1 MSSSARKQPD
11 PSLMRNLGMFFKHIA
26 DAIHEDVDAKPT
38 DASDSKSTDA
48 RAGSTDA
55 RACSTDARADEGA
68 KDQSRLE
75 VHRDVQE
82 ARRGDYRLRRT
93 TVDEVFFE
101 PRDQSGDS
109 HAGDT
114 H

>member
-1 MSSSARKQPD
+1 
-11 PSLMRNLGMFFKHIA
+11 MRNLGMFFKHIA

-48 RAGSTDA
+48 RAG
-55 RACSTDARADEGA
+55 RADEGA

>member
-1 MSSSARKQPD
+1 MGSSARKQPD

-38 DASDSKSTDA
+38 DASDSKNTDA
-48 RAGSTDA
+48 RAN
-55 RACSTDARADEGA
+55 EGA

>member
-1 MSSSARKQPD
+1 MGSSARKQPD

-48 RAGSTDA
+48 RAG
-55 RACSTDARADEGA
+55 RADEGA

>member
-1 MSSSARKQPD
+1 MGSSARKQPD

-48 RAGSTDA
+48 RET
-55 RACSTDARADEGA
+55 EGA

>member
-1 MSSSARKQPD
+1 
-11 PSLMRNLGMFFKHIA
+11 
-26 DAIHEDVDAKPT
+26 
-38 DASDSKSTDA
+38 
-48 RAGSTDA
+48 
-55 RACSTDARADEGA
+55 
-68 KDQSRLE
+68 
-75 VHRDVQE
+75 
-82 ARRGDYRLRRT
+82 LRRT

>member
-1 MSSSARKQPD
+1 MAALGRKQPD
-11 PSLMRNLGMFFKHIA
+11 PSLMRNLGLFFKHIA

-38 DASDSKSTDA
+38 DASDA
-48 RAGSTDA
+48 A
-55 RACSTDARADEGA
+55 GA
-68 KDQSRLE
+68 KDGATEDATDDATDDATNARRLE

-101 PRDQSGDS
+101 PRDSN
-109 HAGDT
+109 AN
-114 H
+114 

>member
-1 MSSSARKQPD
+1 MGSSARKQPD

-48 RAGSTDA
+48 RADSTDA
-55 RACSTDARADEGA
+55 RANEGA